1 IGSSWHGP
9 MRAISRR
16 SVSERRMH
24 VLSRTCSAA
33 LSIIAM
39 LALATGCAALRE
51 TSSAPNP
58 VALNEIKDLSGTW
71 SGTLGWVG
79 ASLYEGE
86 GTVTLQIKEDGT
98 FTGKV
103 TPNRGT
109 NNLTKASTLAGT
121 VVANGSRVTLRST
134 EGPWT
139 WLTFVRSGDTMYVAN
154 DPSMQAN
161 VMLKVDREGGRGP
174 ATAHSNRET
183 APAR

>member
-1 IGSSWHGP
+1 
-9 MRAISRR
+9 
-16 SVSERRMH
+16 MH
-24 VLSRTCSAA
+24 VLSRTSSVA

-39 LALATGCAALRE
+39 LVLATGCAALRE

-71 SGTLGWVG
+71 NGTLGWVG

-121 VVANGSRVTLRST
+121 VVANGNRVTLRNT

-139 WLTFVRSGDTMYVAN
+139 WLTFARSGDTMYAVAL

-161 VMLKVDREGGRGP
+161 VMLKVDREAGRGQ
-174 ATAHSNRET
+174 ATAQSNRET
-183 APAR
+183 APPR